1 MVDVKNSD
9 MEYRNLGKTGLKVS
23 ALGFG
28 ASPLGGV
35 FGDIDEAEGVRTV
48 HAAIDLGINFF
59 DVSPY
64 YGLARAETV
73 LGKALREIPRD
84 RYYVATKVGRYGADQ
99 FDFSARRVVDCVDES
114 LARLN
119 VDYVDLIQC
128 HDIEFGSLD
137 QVIHETLPALRRLK
151 EQGKVRFIGVTGLP
165 LKIFRYVLDRAQVD
179 TVLSYCHYCLNDT
192 ALDTLIPYLKEKG
205 VGIIN
210 ASPLSMGLLSN
221 QGAPAW
227 HPASDEIKAACA
239 EAAAFCRKRG
249 ADISQV
255 AIQFSLANRD
265 LATTLVGM
273 ARYQNLLKNVRWMQ
287 ESIHQDL
294 LTEVLKILAP
304 IHNQTWPSGLP
315 ENN

>member
-1 MVDVKNSD
+1 
-9 MEYRNLGKTGLKVS
+9 MEYRDLGKTGLRVS

-64 YGLARAETV
+64 YGLTRAETV
-73 LGKALREIPRD
+73 LGKALKEIPRD

-99 FDFSARRVVDCVDES
+99 FDFSARRVVDSMDES

-119 VDYVDLIQC
+119 VDYIDLIQC

-137 QVIHETLPALRRLK
+137 QVIYETLPALRRLK

-165 LKIFRYVLDRAQVD
+165 LKIFRYILDRAHVD
-179 TVLSYCHYCLNDT
+179 TILSYCHYCLNDT
-192 ALDTLIPYLKEKG
+192 TLDTLIPYLREKG
-205 VGIIN
+205 VGIVN

-249 ADISQV
+249 ADISRV

-273 ARYQNLLKNVRWMQ
+273 ARYQNLLKNVRWAQ
-287 ESIHQDL
+287 ESIQQDL
-294 LTEVLKILAP
+294 LAEVLEILAP